1 MSTLVQRLEEL
12 LAPPLKDL
20 GFGIVRVHYVKIK
33 RGRLQVMIERLDD
46 AVISME
52 DCVSASREISV
63 ILDVADP
70 IEESYT
76 LEVTSPGLD
85 RPLTRPEHFSRFQG
99 EEVDIHTF
107 APRQGRRKFQGLLKA
122 SDATSCTLSI
132 KEGDASVDHVFLY
145 TEITKANLVPQY

>member
-1 MSTLVQRLEEL
+1 MSTLVHRLEEIL
-12 LAPPLKDL
+12 TPPLKDL

-46 AVISME
+46 AAISME
-52 DCVSASREISV
+52 DCVTASREISV
-63 ILDVADP
+63 VLDVADP

-85 RPLTRPEHFSRFQG
+85 RPLTKPEHFTRFQG
-99 EEVDIHTF
+99 EEVDVHIF
-107 APRQGRRKFQGLLKA
+107 APRQGRRKFQGLLKT
-122 SDATSCTLSI
+122 SDEKSCTLST
-132 KEGDASVDHVFLY
+132 KEGDEWVDQVFLY